1 MLLRMPQKQQTAGRP
16 RRQTQAKKRRTA
28 QKAESGEAVTIT
40 LVESLTSPERTAVL
54 REIAD
59 KYQAEHSNITIDII
73 SPPLENADAKITQM
87 LMNGSRRRHRGGA

>member
-1 MLLRMPQKQQTAGRP
+1 M
-16 RRQTQAKKRRTA
+16 
-28 QKAESGEAVTIT
+28 
-40 LVESLTSPERTAVL
+40 ESLTSPERTAVL

-87 LMNGSRRRHRGGA
+87 LMNGSGADIVEVRDSTVTPVCHQ